1 MQLYWSNQLKNLT
14 YCLQNLFNYFLI
26 MALFSKAGYTQHL
39 PTTIGPK
46 ALLNRFQT
54 ILDSVYTQH
63 PEVKG
68 MSIYLVSSEQKCLW
82 YGAIGKANANND
94 TLTVE
99 HPVNIASVTKIFV
112 AAAILKLVEQNKF
125 SIETPIINLVSSE
138 TKQLLQLADYD
149 LNQIKVKHLLGNT
162 SGIFDFVNTKEFQD
176 KTIQNPKYIWTLP
189 EQIALA
195 ANNGKKRFNPSE
207 QFEYSET
214 NYLILAEILSIA
226 ENQPYHLAVKKLLHF
241 KKLNLTNTWFLHQ
254 EQQPEGLLPLAEQTA
269 KTYQVNSLT
278 LHPSFDAFGGGG
290 LASTVHNMAQFGA
303 YLFEGKIFEKTS
315 TLSLM
320 CKPIEQHQ
328 GNFDYALGLAITKV
342 NQHTAFGHGG
352 FWGTQLKYIPDLKLS
367 IGVYVLERDAWPIY
381 NILIEKLVE
390 AMENQ

>member
-1 MQLYWSNQLKNLT
+1 MQSFYWSNQFKNST
-14 YCLQNLFNYFLI
+14 CCHRTFFNCFLI
-26 MALFSKAGYTQHL
+26 MALFSKPIYSQHL
-39 PTTIGPK
+39 PETIGNRT
-46 ALLNRFQT
+46 LFTRFQT

-68 MSIYLVSSEQKCLW
+68 MSVYLVSSQHKCLW
-82 YGAIGKANANND
+82 YGSVGKANSNKEN
-94 TLTVE
+94 LSVE
-99 HPVNIASVTKIFV
+99 HPVNIASVTKVFV
-112 AAAILKLVEQNKF
+112 AAAILKLVEQDTF

-138 TKQLLQLADYD
+138 TKQLLLNAGYD
-149 LNQIKVKHLLGNT
+149 LNQIKIKHLLGNT

-176 KTIQNPKYIWTLP
+176 KTIQDPKYIWTLQ

-195 ANNGKKRFNPSE
+195 ANKGKKRFNPSE

-226 ENQPYHLAVKKLLHF
+226 ENQPYHLAVKNLLHF
-241 KKLNLTNTWFLHQ
+241 NTLNLASTWFIHQ
-254 EQQPEGLLPLAEQTA
+254 EKKPESLLPLAEQTA

-290 LASTVHNMAQFGA
+290 LASTVHDMAQFGA
-303 YLFEGKIFEKTS
+303 YLFEGKIFNKPR
-315 TLSLM
+315 TLALM
-320 CKPIEQHQ
+320 CKPIEQKY
-328 GNFDYALGLAITKV
+328 GNFDYALGLAITNV

-367 IGVYVLERDAWPIY
+367 IGVYVLERDAWPVY
-381 NILIEKLVE
+381 NLLVEKLVE
-390 AMENQ
+390 ALEN